1 MNSGKTMSLEDMEV
15 LYMSLTPD
23 SKEDMLESE
32 RELSS
37 PPLDIDEWRAS
48 FGADNSIADQ
58 ELNLPTPGE

>member
-1 MNSGKTMSLEDMEV
+1 MNSGQTMSLEDMEV

-37 PPLDIDEWRAS
+37 PPLDINDLRCR
-48 FGADNSIADQ
+48 
-58 ELNLPTPGE
+58 